1 MLIENVRLNSSAS
14 PLKWSVYASCRFAP
28 RGHTRQGS
36 AIFTCG
42 YALSKHNFSPSF
54 SLFLFTATLGYSS
67 TFSRPFSHSAWFY
80 SFFLSFSALSLSI
93 FLFLWGRPER
103 VELTLDHRR
112 WPPACFPRAKWTVE
126 GHNGE
131 AHRGTLGGKTSNQT
145 QIKLIK

>member
-1 MLIENVRLNSSAS
+1 MSAWTPPPLPWNEAFMPRVGSPHGDTHVRDLPFSHVAMPCLNTTFLLLLA
-14 PLKWSVYASCRFAP
+14 C
-28 RGHTRQGS
+28 
-36 AIFTCG
+36 
-42 YALSKHNFSPSF
+42 
-54 SLFLFTATLGYSS
+54 FLFTATLGYSS